1 MREFGTAII
10 LAGGASRRMGFD
22 KQRLCIEGG
31 SLVAWQLRRLA
42 PLFSSFVIVTRSPGL
57 YADCD
62 AVIVSDLLPGLGPL
76 SGLHAGLCHAQSR
89 WTYLLACDMPVLN
102 LEYIRFMQGRL
113 EQPCDLAQA
122 SQNRSTGQLGRTD
135 PDSVNHPPE
144 ACVTRFRSW
153 IEPFNAFYHASFAAR
168 IEEAWH
174 KMSAVAAIRPSI
186 GQLLTSA
193 PVHYIPESEAAAF
206 SPDWSMFMNLN
217 TTEDLAHFPDLSVC
231 G

>member
-1 MREFGTAII
+1 MRDFGTAVI

-31 SLVAWQLRRLA
+31 SLVAWQLRRLR
-42 PLFSSFVIVTRSPGL
+42 PLFSHFVIVTRSPEL

-62 AVIVSDLLPGLGPL
+62 ALIVADRLPGLGPL

-89 WTYLLACDMPVLN
+89 WSYLLACDMPVLN
-102 LEYIRFMQGRL
+102 LEYISFMQGRL
-113 EQPCDLAQA
+113 EQP
-122 SQNRSTGQLGRTD
+122 RSSDEAGQRGKTGQLVRKD
-135 PDSVNHPPE
+135 PDNSNHPPE
-144 ACVTRFRSW
+144 ACVTRFRNW
-153 IEPFNAFYHASFAAR
+153 IEPFSAFYHASFAAR

-174 KMSAVAAIRPSI
+174 KVSAGAAIRPSI

-217 TTEDLAHFPDLSVC
+217 TTEDLARFPDLSVC